1 MFAAKEFAEDKV
13 KGREKTSRAKKDNY
27 AFVYF
32 VGVRTL
38 Q

>member
-13 KGREKTSRAKKDNY
+13 KGKKTSRAKKDNY